1 MHSIIRKAAN
11 LAVVT
16 GAVAAATM
24 AGAPAANAEPV
35 QHGCAYPYVCFYV
48 NRAAVN
54 AGHPAAKFQVVTSG
68 FQDVT
73 SRDGYIVLNTR
84 NDDVAYLRSN
94 AGTLCVGPN
103 TTTVMSA
110 GITIDGIRISSS
122 STC

>member
-1 MHSIIRKAAN
+1 MHSIIRKVAN

-94 AGTLCVGPN
+94 AGTLCLGPN

>member
-1 MHSIIRKAAN
+1 MNSVMRKAAN

-16 GAVAAATM
+16 GTVAAAAV

-48 NRAAVN
+48 NRAAYN
-54 AGHPAAKFQVVTSG
+54 AGNPAAKFQVITSG
-68 FQDVT
+68 FQGVT
-73 SRDGYIVLNTR
+73 AREGYIVLNTR

-94 AGTLCVGPN
+94 AGSLCVEPN
-103 TTTVMSA
+103 TTTVMSP
-110 GITIDGIRISSS
+110 GLTINGVRISSA

>member
-1 MHSIIRKAAN
+1 MNSIIRKAAN

-16 GAVAAATM
+16 GAVAAVSM

-48 NRAAVN
+48 DQAAVT

-73 SRDGYIVLNTR
+73 SREGYVVLNTR

-103 TTTVMSA
+103 TTTVMSS
-110 GITIDGIRISSS
+110 GLTINGVKISSRA
-122 STC
+122 TC

>member
-1 MHSIIRKAAN
+1 MHSIIRKVAN

-16 GAVAAATM
+16 GAFAAATM

-94 AGTLCVGPN
+94 AGALCVGPN

-122 STC
+122 ATC